1 MSKGICPL
9 FLLLE
14 VGCAFVCTIAVR
26 PTSTSTVR
34 LSGHTAPSYLPLIR
48 AELRIT
54 ALYAQAYHVSPLGV

>member
-14 VGCAFVCTIAVR
+14 VCTIAVR